1 MIAKQIPARR
11 FGLTSVAVL
20 AAVLLPAQAHP
31 VTKPV
36 PTPVAPSLEQRVD
49 RSIRN
54 IRSPSAFSNSETPA
68 DRARVGSVTLVNSV
82 ALKPLG
88 KASAQPPE
96 IPKIGVEFSDP
107 VPLQLR
113 LGPWRTDRIRALG
126 LAATIPLGER

>member
-1 MIAKQIPARR
+1 MIAKQIAARR
-11 FGLTSVAVL
+11 CGLISVAVL

-36 PTPVAPSLEQRVD
+36 PTPVTPSLEQRVD

-54 IRSPSAFSNSETPA
+54 IRSTHAASNSETSA
-68 DRARVGSVTLVNSV
+68 GRAGVGSVTLVNSV
-82 ALKPLG
+82 AVKPLG
-88 KASAQPPE
+88 EASVQAPE

-113 LGPWRTDRIRALG
+113 LGPWRTDRVRALG